1 MRWGAISGPNRQ
13 ADPARALE
21 SPPGEF
27 VSEEHRADCA
37 RFLDELKTQIQRRD
51 GQRDDSGWVPAQP
64 HGSRD
69 SVHDPYPDR

>member
-27 VSEEHRADCA
+27 VSDEHRADCA

-51 GQRDDSGWVPAQP
+51 GRRDDSGWVPAPP